1 MAKNK
6 DFVDSRA
13 KEKQRQL
20 DSLKRKAKSA
30 KKALKQSKR
39 ETQQTL
45 ESTTLGWT
53 TLDGKEL

>member
-1 MAKNK
+1 MPNK
-6 DFVDSRA
+6 DFVDHRVQ
-13 KEKQRQL
+13 EKQRQIA
-20 DSLKRKAKSA
+20 DLKRKAKSA

-39 ETQQTL
+39 NTQQTL